1 MAESTPDDFADWNE
15 AMIKR
20 YDPEVFN
27 QHPRG
32 AVRWVEKKRTNAI
45 LSSLG
50 ARAEHRILDVGCG
63 AGTILAKLPG
73 PNREGIDLSPYM
85 VQRAKEK
92 LGDAVKITQGDAE
105 NLPYPDASFDRVVA
119 SSLLSHVKN
128 PERVVKELAR
138 VTKPGGRITIS
149 VCHEEE
155 IEKYLRWAHKL
166 PLVEGLFNLKESG
179 AGPGVYH
186 TDYHLHRFSAR
197 RLRELVGNS
206 LKERTGW
213 AVPSI
218 FPVHFVASYER

>member
-1 MAESTPDDFADWNE
+1 MAEQTPDDFADWNE

-32 AVRWVEKKRTNAI
+32 AVRWVENKRTNAI
-45 LSSLG
+45 LSGLG
-50 ARAEHRILDVGCG
+50 AKAEHRILDVGCG
-63 AGTILAKLPG
+63 AGTILEKLPG
-73 PNREGIDLSPYM
+73 SNREGIDLSAFM
-85 VQRAKEK
+85 VSRAQQK
-92 LGDAVKITQGDAE
+92 LGAGVKVLKGDAE
-105 NLPYPDASFDRVVA
+105 ALPYADASFDRVIA

-128 PERVVKELAR
+128 PDKVVKELAR
-138 VTKPGGRITIS
+138 VTKPGGRIAIS
-149 VCHEEE
+149 VSHEDE

-166 PLVEGLFNLKESG
+166 PLVEGIFNLKESG
-179 AGPGVYH
+179 SAPGVYH

-213 AVPSI
+213 AVPAI
-218 FPVHFVASYER
+218 FPVHFVAVYER